1 MFHPPCETLKLEVIA
16 ATQSWKG
23 CASSL
28 FFFFWADWNPDH
40 CIMTETSSHLI
51 FKRLNLSRHLCVN
64 KQVSVKTVVW
74 RTSYTATLVVSWE
87 AVCMLLTEC
96 GRSTDFSSRPLL
108 DSLRSS
114 KVIFF
119 GPSSQ
124 KHHDGVRKHTQL
136 SSAASERGFILWDS
150 GMLLTFLLSWG
161 LMNVR
166 SSKVR
171 RIRLGP
177 LTSWISWSLLLTDD
191 TEKMKKVHPK
201 TVSVLLVLTDLIFS
215 CFFFPNHIKFLVSP
229 DEKTDNE
236 ASDGQSEYDS
246 KNHYDVSNLH
256 TWTREQKTWQFGKM
270 KKTKD

>member
-1 MFHPPCETLKLEVIA
+1 
-16 ATQSWKG
+16 
-23 CASSL
+23 
-28 FFFFWADWNPDH
+28 
-40 CIMTETSSHLI
+40 MTETSSHLI
-51 FKRLNLSRHLCVN
+51 FIRLNLNQHLCVN
-64 KQVSVKTVVW
+64 KQVLLKAVVW
-74 RTSYTATLVVSWE
+74 RTSYTATLVVSWD

-114 KVIFF
+114 KVSFF

-124 KHHDGVRKHTQL
+124 KHHDGERKHTQL

-177 LTSWISWSLLLTDD
+177 LTSWICWSLLLTGE
-191 TEKMKKVHPK
+191 TQRKWKKFTPK
-201 TVSVLLVLTDLIFS
+201 LSQFS
-215 CFFFPNHIKFLVSP
+215 WFLQ
-229 DEKTDNE
+229 T
-236 ASDGQSEYDS
+236 
-246 KNHYDVSNLH
+246 
-256 TWTREQKTWQFGKM
+256 
-270 KKTKD
+270 